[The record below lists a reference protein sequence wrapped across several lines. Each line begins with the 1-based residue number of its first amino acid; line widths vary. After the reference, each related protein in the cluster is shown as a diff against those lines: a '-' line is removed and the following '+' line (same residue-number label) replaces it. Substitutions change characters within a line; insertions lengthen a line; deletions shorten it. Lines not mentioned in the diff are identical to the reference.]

1 MNKYEKLIEHIINDD
16 TEKARALFHNIV
28 VEKSRDIYEG
38 LIDEDDF
45 EIGGNEVTDF
55 EDDVTADEEGLDG
68 LDDDTDNDFDDDGEI
83 DDHESDHDSIEDE
96 VMDLRSALES
106 LQAQFDELMAGEE
119 GEPEHAD
126 MFGDD
131 DGGEY
136 DSEDGEE
143 YGEEEYGDDE
153 EEYGDDDDLEDQ
165 LVREYIE
172 KVGEPYK
179 GELNRAEGRLVGKG
193 TSTPVN
199 TKTLVAKPNKIGGSN
214 ASSKNIV
221 KNAANKNP
229 DGTSVNKGETN
240 VYKKGEGK
248 LKGADNF
255 ENVPGAKTKG
265 YTKKET
271 SYEKNKGAEGQ
282 TTKGKLAVNTKSEIG
297 GKIR

>member
-45 EIGGNEVTDF
+45 EVGGNEVNDF

-68 LDDDTDNDFDDDGEI
+68 LDDDTDNDFNDDGEI

-119 GEPEHAD
+119 NEPEHAD
-126 MFGDD
+126 MFGGDD
-131 DGGEY
+131 EGEEF
-136 DSEDGEE
+136 DSADGEE
-143 YGEEEYGDDE
+143 YGDDDEYGD
-153 EEYGDDDDLEDQ
+153 EYGDDDLEDQ
-165 LVREYIE
+165 LVREYVE

-179 GELNRAEGRLVGKG
+179 GEMNRAEGRLVGKG
-193 TSTPVN
+193 ASAPVN
-199 TKTLVAKPNKIGGSN
+199 TKTLVAKPNKIAGTK
-214 ASSKNIV
+214 ATAKNLV
-221 KNAANKNP
+221 KSESNKNP
-229 DGTSVNKGETN
+229 DGTSANKGENN
-240 VYKKGEGK
+240 VYKKGQGK
-248 LKGADNF
+248 LKGADKF
-255 ENVPGAKTKG
+255 ENVPGASAGKAFN
-265 YTKKET
+265 KKET

-282 TTKGKLAVNTKSEIG
+282 TTKGKLKVNTKSEIG